1 MDAKQRIARRV
12 AQELRDGDIVNLG
25 IGLPTMVAN
34 YLPEGIHITLQSENG
49 FLGLGPVTT
58 AHPDLVN
65 AGGQPCGV
73 LPGAAMFDSAMSFA
87 LIRGGHIDACVLG
100 GLQVDEEANLANW
113 VVPGKM
119 VPGMG
124 GAMDLVTGSRK
135 VIIAMEHCA
144 KDGSAKILRRCT
156 MPLTAQHA
164 VHMLVT
170 ELAVF
175 RFIDGKMWLTEIADG
190 CDLATVRAKT
200 EARFE
205 VARRV
210 PGSDYPLLIACAYIG
225 FLTWGGGFSG
235 SMPLLA
241 ATPGNPV
248 EHIAGL
254 IPVGDTLFSGF
265 NIFITVALIVV
276 MPFITRMMMPKPS
289 DVVSIDP
296 KLLMEE
302 ADFQKQL
309 PKDAPPSERLE
320 ESRILTLI
328 IGALG
333 IAYLAMYFSEHGF
346 NITINT
352 VNLMFMIAGLLL
364 HKTPMAYMR
373 AISAAARSTAGI
385 LVQFPFY
392 AGIQLM
398 MEHSGLGG
406 LITEFF
412 INVANK
418 DTFPVMT
425 FFSSAL
431 INFAVPSGGGH
442 WVIQGP
448 FVIPA
453 AQALGADLGKSVMA
467 IAYGEQWMNM
477 AQPFWALPALA
488 IAGLGVRDIMGYC
501 ITALFFSGVIFV
513 IGLTLF

>member
-1 MDAKQRIARRV
+1 M
-12 AQELRDGDIVNLG
+12 
-25 IGLPTMVAN
+25 
-34 YLPEGIHITLQSENG
+34 
-49 FLGLGPVTT
+49 
-58 AHPDLVN
+58 
-65 AGGQPCGV
+65 
-73 LPGAAMFDSAMSFA
+73 
-87 LIRGGHIDACVLG
+87 
-100 GLQVDEEANLANW
+100 
-113 VVPGKM
+113 
-119 VPGMG
+119 
-124 GAMDLVTGSRK
+124 
-135 VIIAMEHCA
+135 
-144 KDGSAKILRRCT
+144 
-156 MPLTAQHA
+156 
-164 VHMLVT
+164 
-170 ELAVF
+170 
-175 RFIDGKMWLTEIADG
+175 
-190 CDLATVRAKT
+190 
-200 EARFE
+200 
-205 VARRV
+205 
-210 PGSDYPLLIACAYIG
+210 
-225 FLTWGGGFSG
+225 
-235 SMPLLA
+235 
-241 ATPGNPV
+241 
-248 EHIAGL
+248 
-254 IPVGDTLFSGF
+254 GDTLFSGF

-373 AISAAARSTAGI
+373 YQRGSTQYCRYSGAIPLLRWD
-385 LVQFPFY
+385 
-392 AGIQLM
+392 QLM

-442 WVIQGP
+442 WSYSGTFRDTRSP
-448 FVIPA
+448 
-453 AQALGADLGKSVMA
+453 GAG
-467 IAYGEQWMNM
+467 
-477 AQPFWALPALA
+477 
-488 IAGLGVRDIMGYC
+488 R
-501 ITALFFSGVIFV
+501 
-513 IGLTLF
+513 

>member
-1 MDAKQRIARRV
+1 MKTKLMTLQDATGFF
-12 AQELRDGDIVNLG
+12 RDGMTIMVGGFMGIGTPSRLVEALLESGVRDLTLIANDTAFVDTGIGPLIVNG
-25 IGLPTMVAN
+25 RV
-34 YLPEGIHITLQSENG
+34 
-49 FLGLGPVTT
+49 
-58 AHPDLVN
+58 
-65 AGGQPCGV
+65 
-73 LPGAAMFDSAMSFA
+73 
-87 LIRGGHIDACVLG
+87 
-100 GLQVDEEANLANW
+100 
-113 VVPGKM
+113 
-119 VPGMG
+119 
-124 GAMDLVTGSRK
+124 RK
-135 VIIAMEHCA
+135 VIASHIGTNPET
-144 KDGSAKILRRCT
+144 GRR
-156 MPLTAQHA
+156 MISGEMD
-164 VHMLVT
+164 VVLVPQGT
-170 ELAVF
+170 
-175 RFIDGKMWLTEIADG
+175 
-190 CDLATVRAKT
+190 
-200 EARFE
+200 
-205 VARRV
+205 
-210 PGSDYPLLIACAYIG
+210 LIEQIRCGGAGLGG

-501 ITALFFSGVIFV
+501 ITALLFSGVIFV